1 MTMFANLTAGFE
13 AALSLQ
19 NSLFCFIGVTLGT
32 AIGVLPG
39 LGPLATI
46 AMLLPLTYALEPIS
60 ALIMLSGIYYGAQY
74 GGSTTAILV
83 NLPGESGSVVTCI
96 DGHKMALK
104 GRAGAALAIAALGSF
119 FAGTVGTLLIAAFS
133 PHLAQFALSFGPPEY
148 FSLMV
153 LGLVAAV
160 VLASGGLLK
169 AIGMILLGLLFGCV
183 GTDVS
188 SGVPRFTFGS
198 LDLVDGFEFAALA
211 MGLFAFSDIMVNAR
225 GSEERRLVTNK
236 VASLWP
242 NKQEFRESW
251 PAVLRGTALGSI
263 LGLLPG
269 GGATL
274 SSFASYMI
282 EKKISK
288 TPEAFGKGAPAGV
301 AAPEAANNAGAQS
314 SFIPMLTLG
323 IPSNGVMAMMIGA
336 MMIHNIVPGPEV
348 MTRNPQLFWG
358 LVASMWIGN
367 LMLVVINLPL
377 IGIWIRFLR
386 IPYSYLYPAILIFS
400 VIGLYSIDNDVSAI
414 QMGAA
419 FGLIGYV
426 MNRLRCEPAPLLLGF
441 ILGPMMEEYL
451 RRSMLLARG
460 DATVFLTRPLSAAML
475 ALTAILLVTIIS
487 PMARS
492 KRKEA
497 FAEAN

>member
-1 MTMFANLTAGFE
+1 MEWLSHLSGGFATAVSLHNL
-13 AALSLQ
+13 AL
-19 NSLFCFIGVTLGT
+19 CFTGVMLGT

-39 LGPLATI
+39 VGPLVTI
-46 AMLLPLTYALEPIS
+46 AILIPMTYALEPTS
-60 ALIMLSGIYYGAQY
+60 ALIMLAGIYYGAQY

-96 DGHKMALK
+96 DGHTMARN

-119 FAGTVGTLLIAAFS
+119 FAGTVGTLLIAGFAPYLS
-133 PHLAQFALSFGPPEY
+133 KIALSFAPADY

-169 AIGMILLGLLFGCV
+169 AFGMILIGLLLGTV
-183 GTDVS
+183 GIDLTT
-188 SGVPRFTFGS
+188 GTPRYTFGS
-198 LDLVDGFEFAALA
+198 FELVDGLDFTALA
-211 MGLFAFSDIMVNAR
+211 MGLFAFGDIMANAGKAHDRQVMQGSIR
-225 GSEERRLVTNK
+225 G
-236 VASLWP
+236 LWP
-242 NKQEFRESW
+242 NRQEFREAW

-274 SSFASYMI
+274 SSFASYSI
-282 EKKISK
+282 EKKISR
-288 TPEAFGKGAPAGV
+288 TPERFGNGAPAGV

-348 MTRNPQLFWG
+348 MSRNADLFWG

-367 LMLVVINLPL
+367 LLLVIINLPL
-377 IGIWIRFLR
+377 IGLWVSFLR
-386 IPYSYLYPAILIFS
+386 IPYAYLFLGILVFS
-400 VIGLYSIDNDVSAI
+400 MIGLYSITNSSVQI
-414 QMGAA
+414 FMAA
-419 FGLIGYV
+419 GFGVLGYAV
-426 MNRLRCEPAPLLLGF
+426 NRLGCEPAPLLLGF
-441 ILGPMMEEYL
+441 ILGPMIEVYARRALLLSQGDPSVFVME
-451 RRSMLLARG
+451 
-460 DATVFLTRPLSAAML
+460 PLSAVL
-475 ALTAILLVTIIS
+475 LLTALGLLASVLS
-487 PMARS
+487 PSIR
-492 KRKEA
+492 RRREEV
-497 FAEAN
+497 FAEE

>member
-1 MTMFANLTAGFE
+1 MEWLTHLSGGFATAVTVHNL
-13 AALSLQ
+13 LL
-19 NSLFCFIGVTLGT
+19 CFTGVLLGT

-39 LGPLATI
+39 VGPLVTI
-46 AMLLPLTYALEPIS
+46 AILIPMTYSLEPTS

-96 DGHKMALK
+96 DGHQMARN

-119 FAGTVGTLLIAAFS
+119 FAGTVGTLLIAGFS
-133 PHLAQFALSFGPPEY
+133 PYLSKIALSFTPADY

-153 LGLVAAV
+153 LGLVAAI

-169 AIGMILLGLLFGCV
+169 AFGMILVGLLLGTV
-183 GTDVS
+183 GLDLTT
-188 SGVPRFTFGS
+188 GTARYTFGS
-198 LDLVDGFEFAALA
+198 FELVDGLDFTALA
-211 MGLFAFSDIMVNAR
+211 MGLFAFGDIMANAGKDHDRQVMQGSIR
-225 GSEERRLVTNK
+225 G
-236 VASLWP
+236 LWP
-242 NKQEFRESW
+242 NREEFREAW
-251 PAVLRGTALGSI
+251 PAVMRGTGLGSV

-274 SSFASYMI
+274 SSFASYSI
-282 EKKISK
+282 EKKISR
-288 TPEAFGKGAPAGV
+288 TPERFGKGAPAGV

-348 MTRNPQLFWG
+348 MTRNADLFWG

-377 IGIWIRFLR
+377 IGIWVSFLR
-386 IPYSYLYPAILIFS
+386 IPYFYLYLAILVFS
-400 VIGLYSIDNDVSAI
+400 MIGLYSITNSPVPI
-414 QMGAA
+414 FMAA
-419 FGLIGYV
+419 GFGLLGYV
-426 MNRLRCEPAPLLLGF
+426 FNRLGCEPAPLLLGF
-441 ILGPMMEEYL
+441 ILGPMMEVYA
-451 RRSMLLARG
+451 RRALLLSRG
-460 DATVFLTRPLSAAML
+460 DPSVFVTDPLSAA
-475 ALTAILLVTIIS
+475 LLVGALLLLVSVLS
-487 PMARS
+487 PAIRR
-492 KRKEA
+492 KREEV
-497 FAEAN
+497 FAEE

>member
-1 MTMFANLTAGFE
+1 MDWFAHLAGGFATAVTLHNLV
-13 AALSLQ
+13 L
-19 NSLFCFIGVTLGT
+19 CFTGVLLGT

-39 LGPLATI
+39 VGPLVTI
-46 AMLLPLTYALEPIS
+46 AILIPMTSALEPTS

-96 DGHKMALK
+96 DGHQMARN

-119 FAGTVGTLLIAAFS
+119 FAGTVGTLLIAGFS
-133 PHLAQFALSFGPPEY
+133 PYLSKIALSFTPADY

-153 LGLVAAV
+153 LGLVAAI

-169 AIGMILLGLLFGCV
+169 AFGMILIGLLLGTV
-183 GTDVS
+183 GVDLTT
-188 SGVPRFTFGS
+188 GIPRYTFGS
-198 LDLVDGFEFAALA
+198 FELVDGLDFTALA
-211 MGLFAFSDIMVNAR
+211 MGLFAFGDIMANAGRNHERQVMQGSIR
-225 GSEERRLVTNK
+225 G
-236 VASLWP
+236 LWP
-242 NKQEFRESW
+242 SRQEFRESW
-251 PAVLRGTALGSI
+251 PAVIRGTALGSV

-274 SSFASYMI
+274 SSFASYSI
-282 EKKISK
+282 EKKISR
-288 TPEAFGKGAPAGV
+288 TPERFGKGAPAGV

-348 MTRNPQLFWG
+348 MTRNADLFWG

-377 IGIWIRFLR
+377 IGIWVSFLR
-386 IPYSYLYPAILIFS
+386 IPYSYLYLAILVFS
-400 VIGLYSIDNDVSAI
+400 MIGLYSITNSSVPI
-414 QMGAA
+414 FMAA
-419 FGLIGYV
+419 GFGVLGYV
-426 MNRLRCEPAPLLLGF
+426 FNRLGCEPAPLLLGF
-441 ILGPMMEEYL
+441 ILGPMMEVFA
-451 RRSMLLARG
+451 RRALLLSRG
-460 DATVFLTRPLSAAML
+460 DPSVFLTDILSASLL
-475 ALTAILLVTIIS
+475 AGAALLLVSVLS
-487 PMARS
+487 PAIRR
-492 KRKEA
+492 KREEV
-497 FAEAN
+497 FAEE

>member
-1 MTMFANLTAGFE
+1 MEWLSHLSGGFATAVSLHNL
-13 AALSLQ
+13 AL
-19 NSLFCFIGVTLGT
+19 CFTGVMLGT

-39 LGPLATI
+39 VGPLVTI
-46 AMLLPLTYALEPIS
+46 AILIPMTYALEPTS
-60 ALIMLSGIYYGAQY
+60 ALIMLAGIYYGAQY

-96 DGHKMALK
+96 DGHTMARN

-119 FAGTVGTLLIAAFS
+119 FAGTVGTLLIAGFAPYLS
-133 PHLAQFALSFGPPEY
+133 KIALSFAPADY

-169 AIGMILLGLLFGCV
+169 AFGMILIGLLLGTV
-183 GTDVS
+183 GIDLTT
-188 SGVPRFTFGS
+188 GTPRYTFGS
-198 LDLVDGFEFAALA
+198 FELVDGLDFTALA
-211 MGLFAFSDIMVNAR
+211 MGLFAFGDIMANAGKTHDR
-225 GSEERRLVTNK
+225 QVMQGSIR
-236 VASLWP
+236 ALWP
-242 NKQEFRESW
+242 NRQEFREAW

-274 SSFASYMI
+274 SSFASYAI
-282 EKKISK
+282 EKKISR
-288 TPEAFGKGAPAGV
+288 TPERFGNGAPAGV

-348 MTRNPQLFWG
+348 MSRNADLFWG

-367 LMLVVINLPL
+367 LLLVVINLPL
-377 IGIWIRFLR
+377 IGLWVSFLR
-386 IPYSYLYPAILIFS
+386 IPYAYLFLAILVFS
-400 VIGLYSIDNDVSAI
+400 MIGLYSITNSSVQIFMAAGF
-414 QMGAA
+414 GA
-419 FGLIGYV
+419 LGYAV
-426 MNRLRCEPAPLLLGF
+426 NRLGCEPAPLLLGF
-441 ILGPMMEEYL
+441 ILGPMIEVYA
-451 RRSMLLARG
+451 RRALLLSHG
-460 DATVFLTRPLSAAML
+460 DPSVFLTEPLSAVL
-475 ALTAILLVTIIS
+475 LLTALGLLASVLS
-487 PMARS
+487 PSIR
-492 KRKEA
+492 RRREEV
-497 FAEAN
+497 FAEE